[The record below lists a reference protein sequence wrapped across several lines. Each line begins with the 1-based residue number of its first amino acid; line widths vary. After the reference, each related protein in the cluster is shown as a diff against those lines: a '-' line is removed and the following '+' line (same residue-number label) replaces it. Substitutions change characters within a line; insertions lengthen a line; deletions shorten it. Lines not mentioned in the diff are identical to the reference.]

1 MISLQNIQKYF
12 HKGSVNEVFAL
23 NNINL
28 EIEEGDFITV
38 IGSNGAGKSTLL
50 NCIAGSF
57 FPDSGSITINNSDV
71 TGWPEY
77 KRAKFISRVFQDPL
91 LGTCPSATIMQNM
104 ALAVRRGMKRG
115 LAPGVKKKD
124 KVMFREQL
132 AHLGLGLEERLLDTV
147 GLLSGGQRQALLLP
161 TRELA
166 GAVVEAEP
174 LGEGAEATVR
184 HLPGEEAPG
193 QRHRVDRRVG
203 EPLPAVADEGGVEE
217 RHVEADVVADD
228 DRVADRAAAPSTDAN
243 RKRLSGP
250 AHANAAM
257 HATRAAAPSSC
268 TRLAPSPPRRT
279 DSSCWPSRSA
289 AMATPP
295 RAATQTEPSLATV
308 RSKTRSRLTPP
319 K

>member
-71 TGWPEY
+71 TAWPEY

-147 GLLSGGQRQALLLP
+147 GLLSGGQRQALTMLMATMIRPDVLLLDEHIAALDP
-161 TRELA
+161 KTANQILNLTRDIVREQNLTTLMITHNMKHAIGFGNRLIMLHQGRIILDLKGKEKENLTVKDLLTKFYQSQGEELA
-166 GAVVEAEP
+166 NDSLL
-174 LGEGAEATVR
+174 LG
-184 HLPGEEAPG
+184 
-193 QRHRVDRRVG
+193 
-203 EPLPAVADEGGVEE
+203 
-217 RHVEADVVADD
+217 
-228 DRVADRAAAPSTDAN
+228 
-243 RKRLSGP
+243 
-250 AHANAAM
+250 
-257 HATRAAAPSSC
+257 
-268 TRLAPSPPRRT
+268 
-279 DSSCWPSRSA
+279 
-289 AMATPP
+289 
-295 RAATQTEPSLATV
+295 
-308 RSKTRSRLTPP
+308 
-319 K
+319 